1 MHVVHKLLLN
11 DVDYISYITKPIV
24 ISPPMDLRST
34 AMCVC
39 VCMFVFVCPL
49 AYLKKTT
56 RLNFTNFSVHI
67 ACRRGSILTMP
78 YAIGVCTS
86 GFVDDVTFAHNGQA
100 YSRRRSMGLCAQSDS
115 PGAAPGAKS
124 DIYDCLVLS

>member
-1 MHVVHKLLLN
+1 
-11 DVDYISYITKPIV
+11 
-24 ISPPMDLRST
+24 
-34 AMCVC
+34 
-39 VCMFVFVCPL
+39 MFVFVCPL

-67 ACRRGSILTMP
+67 ACHRGSILTMP
-78 YAIGVCTS
+78 YAIGVGCTS

-115 PGAAPGAKS
+115 SGAAPGAKS
-124 DIYDCLVLS
+124 DIYDCLVFS